1 MLDNWTK
8 PRLTGVIMG
17 SEFTLTTI
25 CIVTKCDKHIG
36 YLPSVDCFEQGQA
49 RVEVVCSYQVDI
61 YCQQNST
68 LLKDLKNLNSHVW
81 SCILIVFNSS
91 TNKPRWVFLKR
102 NCVLLFLTYPY
113 MLPSLNST
121 ILIGEGA
128 SPTSPSPAVPGVQW
142 TSVLFAEPDR
152 CGIRIHRNR
161 LNSSEP
167 QGLLLATFW
176 CCKWHMFLYIYWLVV
191 STPLKNMKVNGK
203 DYPIYYGK

>member
-1 MLDNWTK
+1 M
-8 PRLTGVIMG
+8 
-17 SEFTLTTI
+17 
-25 CIVTKCDKHIG
+25 TKCDKHIG
-36 YLPSVDCFEQGQA
+36 YLPSADCFEQGQA

-91 TNKPRWVFLKR
+91 RNKPRWVFLKR

-121 ILIGEGA
+121 ILIGDPYWWRCVTNLPKPCCSRRSMDVGA
-128 SPTSPSPAVPGVQW
+128 VCRTWSLWKSESMGTGWTVQN
-142 TSVLFAEPDR
+142 
-152 CGIRIHRNR
+152 H
-161 LNSSEP
+161 

-176 CCKWHMFLYIYWLVV
+176 CCKWHMFLYNIKFMRWMVRFLILMVFH
-191 STPLKNMKVNGK
+191 TG
-203 DYPIYYGK
+203 